1 MSYSDESDEAVVEL
15 LGIYNI
21 MGEGLVVELLEHDH
35 AALYDRRGL
44 QYRIIQRK
52 KAGYDTQVEER
63 ALRQINSFSSLV
75 EFSEFPD
82 PSRYQD

>member
-1 MSYSDESDEAVVEL
+1 MSYSEEDEDDVVEL

-21 MGEGLVVELLEHDH
+21 MGEGLVVELLEHDR

-52 KAGYDTQVEER
+52 KAGRDTQVEER

-75 EFSEFPD
+75 EFSEFSNT
-82 PSRYQD
+82 SR

>member
-1 MSYSDESDEAVVEL
+1 MSDVDDAEADTVEL

-35 AALYDRRGL
+35 ASLYDRRGL
-44 QYRIIQRK
+44 QYRIIERK
-52 KAGYDTQVEER
+52 KSGLDTQVEER

-75 EFSEFPD
+75 EFSEFSNTPR
-82 PSRYQD
+82 S

>member
-1 MSYSDESDEAVVEL
+1 MSYSDDTEDDVVEL

-35 AALYDRRGL
+35 AGLYDRRGL

-52 KAGYDTQVEER
+52 KSGHDTQVEER
-63 ALRQINSFSSLV
+63 ALRQINSYSALV
-75 EFSEFPD
+75 EFSEIPD
-82 PSRYQD
+82 LSR